1 MKKLIACLLAFLV
14 LSGCTGKTETQFKEY
29 DVPSGEHKVIELMNV
44 PVDMTE
50 YQGFTDTD
58 HVYRRTTMKESFRL
72 VDEQAT
78 GILYFGYNTCPYC
91 LQVVPVLND
100 LAKKYGQMVYYI
112 DVFSTVDAIPDEDID
127 RFLDMYADFLEKEDG
142 EPVFYVPQVFVIVNG
157 QVIDS
162 HIGAVDSYD
171 PSTQSKLNA
180 EQKEELTYILESM
193 VRVLG
198 K

>member
-72 VDEQAT
+72 VDEGVT

-91 LQVVPVLND
+91 LKVVPILND

-112 DVFSTVDAIPDEDID
+112 DVFNEQDTISDEDID
-127 RFLDMYADFLEKEDG
+127 RYLNMYVDFLEKDEG

-157 QVIDS
+157 QVIDG
-162 HIGAVDSYD
+162 HVGAVDSYD
-171 PSTQSKLNA
+171 PSTQTKLTA
-180 EQKEELTYILESM
+180 EQEEELTWILESM
-193 VRVLG
+193 IRVLG
-198 K
+198 E

>member
-1 MKKLIACLLAFLV
+1 
-14 LSGCTGKTETQFKEY
+14 
-29 DVPSGEHKVIELMNV
+29 
-44 PVDMTE
+44 
-50 YQGFTDTD
+50 
-58 HVYRRTTMKESFRL
+58 
-72 VDEQAT
+72 
-78 GILYFGYNTCPYC
+78 
-91 LQVVPVLND
+91 
-100 LAKKYGQMVYYI
+100 MVYYI

-127 RFLDMYADFLEKEDG
+127 RFLDMYVDFLEKEDG